1 MATATRPAR
10 GRMTPQREDELYAA
24 VLALVRETGYEGL
37 TLDAVAARA
46 HVSKATLY
54 RQWAGKATLVA
65 HALKHT
71 SQPIAQTADTG
82 SLRGDFAVIVARF
95 DDRRASEDTAMMR
108 SLMHAAHVTPELM
121 RALREVLIEPERED
135 VQKMLR
141 RAVARGEVSPGNPA
155 LDYVMHM
162 MVGAFIARDL
172 IDDRPPD
179 QAFVR
184 SYINA
189 VVLPALGLTP
199 APADGS

>member
-1 MATATRPAR
+1 VATATRSAH
-10 GRMTPQREDELYAA
+10 GRMTPEREGQLYEA
-24 VLALVRETGYEGL
+24 VLALVRETGYERL

-54 RQWAGKATLVA
+54 RQWNGKATLVA
-65 HALKHT
+65 HALKAT
-71 SQPIAQTADTG
+71 RPPVAQTADTG
-82 SLRGDFAVIVARF
+82 SLRGDFAAIVTRL
-95 DDRRASEDTAMMR
+95 DDRRASQDTAMMR
-108 SLMHAAHVTPELM
+108 SLMHAAHTTPELM
-121 RALREVLIEPERED
+121 RALREVLIEPERQD
-135 VQKMLR
+135 LQQMLR

-184 SYINA
+184 SYIDA
-189 VVLPALGLTP
+189 VILPALGLTP
-199 APADGS
+199 EPADRG